1 MIERE
6 GCWALTWVSVI
17 FSPGLHFSNA
27 ARSSETS
34 SSPLPS
40 VSISSKIFL
49 SFSLSLMCI
58 PKTSCSAARAKEE
71 EAEREYASR
80 ANAHEG
86 GNEGGE
92 AATWQHFA
100 TCASAADYN
109 ATPPLPLACGR
120 SPPWPYC
127 AVGVTAARLGDAAAF
142 KVAHLAQRG
151 DRASLAVARAHTP
164 RSRDF
169 RRCRVVA
176 FFTSSF
182 FASFEAVILPAML
195 DIMLNWSARPRA
207 IDAKQRESEGER
219 ERVREGDR
227 EIGQRVSGSRTATLL
242 RRLRRALRARR
253 SCLGSLLPSVA
264 AAVQGMSPLD
274 SSRSAAAVW
283 QCASG
288 RVGVLTHLAGWA
300 RPALEAAVEVS
311 HCPPLLRSPA
321 PPSASPSAPRS
332 GRPLLL
338 PAHLLRPLRRWP
350 RPHPE
355 CSRWKRRLPS

>member
-1 MIERE
+1 LLCGTRKRGGGRE
-6 GCWALTWVSVI
+6 GI
-17 FSPGLHFSNA
+17 
-27 ARSSETS
+27 
-34 SSPLPS
+34 
-40 VSISSKIFL
+40 
-49 SFSLSLMCI
+49 CI
-58 PKTSCSAARAKEE
+58 QGKCS
-71 EAEREYASR
+71 
-80 ANAHEG
+80 G
-86 GNEGGE
+86 GRKEGGE

-142 KVAHLAQRG
+142 NVAHLAQRG
-151 DRASLAVARAHTP
+151 DRTSLAVARAHTP